1 MQLVT
6 RKKNFYKH
14 FRVSNSKC
22 DVILRNSDSQID
34 FVTREFRTSSLA
46 TLQESGNFS
55 EVVERLYKSLIGLDK
70 NFAPSFRKRPEKFS
84 RPVAFETLFAFKIVR
99 IELLETDAKL
109 KRSPRIICS

>member
-1 MQLVT
+1 MIFYKVELVT

-55 EVVERLYKSLIGLDK
+55 EVVERLYKSLIDLDK
-70 NFAPSFRKRPEKFS
+70 N
-84 RPVAFETLFAFKIVR
+84 LLH
-99 IELLETDAKL
+99 LLENAQRNFPGQLLLKL
-109 KRSPRIICS
+109 YLLLK